1 MESLLKIV
9 VVEPNK
15 EPYIKTIENT
25 LEQIQGIVEGSFE
38 AVPLTL
44 DNKLA
49 YIICNEEG
57 KIIPLPANRP
67 YKWDIIHGTFFICGF
82 DGREDIGSLTDKQI
96 KQAIKMFAL
105 N

>member
-49 YIICNEEG
+49 YII
-57 KIIPLPANRP
+57 
-67 YKWDIIHGTFFICGF
+67 
-82 DGREDIGSLTDKQI
+82 
-96 KQAIKMFAL
+96 
-105 N
+105 

>member
-1 MESLLKIV
+1 METSLKIV

-15 EPYIKTIENT
+15 QPYVKTIENA
-25 LEQIQGIVEGSFE
+25 LEQLQGIVGGKLET
-38 AVPLTL
+38 VPLIL

-67 YKWDIIHGTFFICGF
+67 YKWDIIHGTFFICGL
-82 DGREDIGSLTDKQI
+82 DGREDVGSLTDKQI